1 MSTQDA
7 FTAAKTVSAM
17 YAGFSKDA
25 AEAMGVDKALDLHRR
40 QGHAMGVMMVEAMRQ
55 ALGGTPFDTATMESV
70 MVSADAMLG
79 ITPAIETTP
88 VSMKQ
93 TVHGCPFYEGFK
105 AAGLDHAT
113 IEKVCAAFSAGE
125 AEAIAAAYPFLEHRL
140 EFRAT
145 PDGACTEEFR
155 IVKRP

>member
-1 MSTQDA
+1 MPTQDT
-7 FTAAKTVSAM
+7 FNAAKTVAAM

-25 AEAMGVDKALDLHRR
+25 TETLGFEKALELHRR
-40 QGHAMGVMMVEAMRQ
+40 QGHALGVMMVEAIRQ
-55 ALGGTPFDTATMESV
+55 ALGGRPFDTETLASV
-70 MVSADAMLG
+70 TVSADAMLG
-79 ITPAIETTP
+79 IMPAIETTP

-113 IEKVCAAFSAGE
+113 IEQVCAAFSGGE
-125 AEAIAAAYPFLEHRL
+125 GQAFAATYPFLEHRV

-155 IVKRP
+155 IVKQA